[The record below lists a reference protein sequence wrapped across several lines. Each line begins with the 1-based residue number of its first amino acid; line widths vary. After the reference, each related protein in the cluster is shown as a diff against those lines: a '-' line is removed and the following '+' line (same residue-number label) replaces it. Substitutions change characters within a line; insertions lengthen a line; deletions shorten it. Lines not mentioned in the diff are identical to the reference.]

1 MAWFGGR
8 ATRAWLLVLLWFVA
22 IWTFSGNDF
31 SAHSTSRFLGPL
43 LRWLFSEISAAEL
56 RSFHFAVRKAAHVLE
71 YAVLSLLAYRALRFS
86 LDAAPWSLTA
96 LALTVVLSVASAD
109 ELHQSQ
115 LAARTGSFGDVA
127 LNLAGGVLGVCL
139 IIGFY
144 RALGLGPALPRTSG
158 RDA

>member
-1 MAWFGGR
+1 MGRFSGR
-8 ATRAWLLVLLWFVA
+8 AIRAWLLVALWFVA
-22 IWTFSGNDF
+22 IWSFSGADF

-56 RSFHFAVRKAAHVLE
+56 RSFHFALRKGAHVFE

-86 LDAAPWSLTA
+86 LDAAPWSLSA
-96 LALTVVLSVASAD
+96 LALTVVLAVASAD

-115 LAARTGSFGDVA
+115 LPARTGSYGDVA
-127 LNLAGGVLGVCL
+127 LNLAGGALGVCL

-144 RALGLGPALPRTSG
+144 RALGRGPVPRRVSG
-158 RDA
+158 KDG

>member
-1 MAWFGGR
+1 MRRLGGK
-8 ATRAWLLVLLWFVA
+8 ALRAWLLLLVWFAA
-22 IWTFSGNDF
+22 IWAFSGEAF

-56 RSFHFAVRKAAHVLE
+56 RSFQFAVRKGAHVFE

-96 LALTVVLSVASAD
+96 LALTLVLTVASAD

-115 LAARTGSFGDVA
+115 LAARTGSFIDVA

-144 RALGLGPALPRTSG
+144 RALGPGPTLPRASSEDG
-158 RDA
+158 